1 MLPLQALALVLGVR
15 LARTQ
20 LPKVCS
26 ITLHTSLL
34 SPASTAPVL
43 AVVAVGLVHMYV
55 SLNAYVRMYVY
66 VCPSVSM
73 YTSLIVC

>member
-20 LPKVCS
+20 LPKVCF

-55 SLNAYVRMYVY
+55 CMYVF
-66 VCPSVSM
+66 M
-73 YTSLIVC
+73 YMHLCIA